1 MKPRLT
7 NPVLTGVALIGA
19 GVVVA
24 ALWGRFANGTRRRR
38 DPVKG
43 RLTRAPR
50 SAARTGQPVR
60 YDSSIEQADE
70 DEAAMIA
77 SLVEDMLKIHE
88 TTSKDY
94 GHAVRATHAKSH
106 GLLQGELRV
115 LAGLPGTLAQGLFS
129 MPGTYPVVMRLS
141 TQPGDML
148 DDSVSSTRGLGIKL
162 IGIDGERLPGA
173 EGQVTQDFVMQ
184 DTPAFQ
190 APNVKSFA
198 TRFKLLA
205 ATADTGQAW
214 KKAFSAVMRGVESAV
229 ERVGGESPTLRSLGG
244 HPMTHILGETFYTQ
258 VPLLHGPYMAK
269 ISLAP
274 LSPGL
279 TALAEMPLDLTGK
292 PNGLREAVVD
302 FFRENGG
309 AWEMRVQLCTDL
321 ETMPIEDASVRWPEE
336 QSPYVAVARINVPPQ
351 AAWSDARSTA
361 VDDGLAFNPW
371 HGLAAHR
378 PLGSIMR
385 ARKAVY
391 ETSARFRQEHNQHKV
406 EEPRAFQALPD

>member
-1 MKPRLT
+1 MKPRL
-7 NPVLTGVALIGA
+7 NKPVLTGVALIGA
-19 GVVVA
+19 GV
-24 ALWGRFANGTRRRR
+24 
-38 DPVKG
+38 
-43 RLTRAPR
+43 
-50 SAARTGQPVR
+50 
-60 YDSSIEQADE
+60 
-70 DEAAMIA
+70 
-77 SLVEDMLKIHE
+77 
-88 TTSKDY
+88 
-94 GHAVRATHAKSH
+94 
-106 GLLQGELRV
+106 
-115 LAGLPGTLAQGLFS
+115 
-129 MPGTYPVVMRLS
+129 S

-148 DDSVSSTRGLGIKL
+148 EDSVSSTRGLGIKL
-162 IGIDGERLPGA
+162 IGIDGERLPGS
-173 EGQVTQDFVMQ
+173 EGQVTQDFVMRY
-184 DTPAFQ
+184 TPAFQ

-214 KKAFSAVMRGVESAV
+214 KKVFSAVMRGVESVV

-258 VPLLHGPYMAK
+258 VPFLHGPYMAK
-269 ISLAP
+269 MSLAP
-274 LSPGL
+274 LSPEL
-279 TALAEMPLDLTGK
+279 MALADMPLDLTDK

-309 AWEMRVQLCTDL
+309 EWEMRVQLCTDL

-336 QSPYVAVARINVPPQ
+336 QSPCVAVARITVPPQ
-351 AAWSDARSTA
+351 VAWSDARSTA

-406 EEPRAFQALPD
+406 EEPRAFQALPG